1 MSRVNEANPP
11 AYNFTIKF
19 LSAMKPIQAILWVVM
34 LFCMVGLHAQTN
46 QWTWVAGD
54 NITVNV
60 SNYGT
65 IGVAAATN
73 HPGPRSESTI
83 CTDKFGNLWLFGGK
97 GKDVNGT
104 EGLLNDLWKWDGT
117 NWTWMAGSN
126 LANQPGNFGTQGIAN
141 VSNIPPA
148 RNAGICGFDNNGVFW
163 LFGGNSKSSPAGDPS
178 GRFNPLNDLWKWDGT
193 NWTWVKGD
201 SAKGL
206 PSYGT
211 LSLPAGSNTPG
222 ARSYAVGW
230 NDNNGNLWLFGGYG
244 ARTSGAGRLNDVW
257 KWDGNNWTWVRGDT
271 VYNSPGNYG
280 AKLVASNTNTPASR
294 SKAINWVDKNGK
306 LFLLGGFGVYNTAV
320 YARNLNDTW
329 YWDGNN
335 WVWTSGAL
343 SKNSGS
349 YGTKGIASSS
359 NQPEARANGVSWRDD
374 KGNFWLFGGIKEHLL
389 PPAYSL
395 TPSLFNDMWKWD
407 GTNWTWV
414 NGSDKINQLSN
425 FGAKGVASSTN
436 IPGARAGSASWYDN
450 KGILWLMGGF
460 GTDTSYHNSKNLLSQ
475 NYLNDLWKWD
485 GTNWTWVKGRTSINT
500 TVYASAIY
508 GKKGIADSSNTPAG
522 AVFAISWSDKLGNGW
537 LYGGSNG
544 SSNYSNILWKWDGT
558 NWTYINGDTTNTNN
572 AGVYGTKGVA
582 DPLNSPGV
590 RSNATIWK
598 DSSDNVYLFGGTK
611 AASYNVANINTG
623 YLTFNDLWKWDGT
636 NWTWLSGSN
645 TARPGTG
652 KYGTKGIAAATN
664 LPPERAGAAGW
675 TDNAGNL
682 WLYGGNKSDSLFNY
696 LNDLW
701 VWDGKYW
708 TWMGGD
714 SSLNV
719 TGVYGAK
726 GINDANNKAGARAMT
741 YYWTDKTNNGLWLFG
756 GEGMINNSLGNFND
770 LWKYSPGIVTAIPN
784 YPATNT
790 PNTRILLLNNPSATN
805 AFQFLS
811 DQFYQKLNWQI
822 LDISGRTIQ
831 EGNLHTVVKGSEY
844 RVVTK
849 PISDGIYFI
858 RFLGDN
864 KRMQTVKWVK
874 Q

>member
-1 MSRVNEANPP
+1 
-11 AYNFTIKF
+11 
-19 LSAMKPIQAILWVVM
+19 
-34 LFCMVGLHAQTN
+34 
-46 QWTWVAGD
+46 
-54 NITVNV
+54 
-60 SNYGT
+60 
-65 IGVAAATN
+65 
-73 HPGPRSESTI
+73 
-83 CTDKFGNLWLFGGK
+83 
-97 GKDVNGT
+97 
-104 EGLLNDLWKWDGT
+104 
-117 NWTWMAGSN
+117 
-126 LANQPGNFGTQGIAN
+126 
-141 VSNIPPA
+141 
-148 RNAGICGFDNNGVFW
+148 
-163 LFGGNSKSSPAGDPS
+163 
-178 GRFNPLNDLWKWDGT
+178 
-193 NWTWVKGD
+193 
-201 SAKGL
+201 
-206 PSYGT
+206 
-211 LSLPAGSNTPG
+211 
-222 ARSYAVGW
+222 
-230 NDNNGNLWLFGGYG
+230 
-244 ARTSGAGRLNDVW
+244 
-257 KWDGNNWTWVRGDT
+257 
-271 VYNSPGNYG
+271 
-280 AKLVASNTNTPASR
+280 
-294 SKAINWVDKNGK
+294 
-306 LFLLGGFGVYNTAV
+306 
-320 YARNLNDTW
+320 
-329 YWDGNN
+329 
-335 WVWTSGAL
+335 
-343 SKNSGS
+343 
-349 YGTKGIASSS
+349 
-359 NQPEARANGVSWRDD
+359 
-374 KGNFWLFGGIKEHLL
+374 
-389 PPAYSL
+389 
-395 TPSLFNDMWKWD
+395 MWKWD

-425 FGAKGVASSTN
+425 FGTKGVASSTN

-485 GTNWTWVKGRTSINT
+485 GTNWTWVKGRTSEDKLGN
-500 TVYASAIY
+500 ASAIY

-522 AVFAISWSDKLGNGW
+522 AAFAICWTDKLGNGW
-537 LYGGSNG
+537 LYGGSSYTNL
-544 SSNYSNILWKWDGT
+544 LWKWDGN
-558 NWTYINGDTTNTNN
+558 NWTWIKGDTTNTNN
-572 AGVYGTKGVA
+572 AGIYGTKGVA

-726 GINDANNKAGARAMT
+726 GITDANNKAGARAMT

-831 EGNLHTVVKGSEY
+831 EGNLHTVVIGSEY